1 MTPGMNAGIGGLGA
15 NDYYSQLTQPA
26 ANTAQTYSSFLPG
39 MYQNWQQQQN
49 NPYKGTMVQTNAGM
63 MPYDAIVNQVMS
75 RYGYGKT
82 PALAVKSGLTM
93 GIPEDIL
100 RSLPGVDE
108 AAFNQG
114 KNYMTSGAF
123 TYDENDAN
131 DPQKFQQM
139 LQARSQTGLDAF
151 GFPQEQVAMLQAQG
165 RYGQG
170 KEFDP
175 QAYTQGGHGSF
186 ASAISNNQY
195 TGNPF
200 YSMQQQASTQL
211 GNQNTLMNNQNQV
224 LGFAGFGN
232 QNQQQPP
239 QQQNQPA
246 TTGYNS
252 WWNGAQNQN
261 QNQQQS
267 SGWGNVTQN
276 WSGNNNNNNNNQQ
289 SNWGGNNNPQSQ
301 QNQKPQQTANTFG
314 GFKNITNI
322 GNGP

>member
-1 MTPGMNAGIGGLGA
+1 MYPGMNAGIGSLGA

-26 ANTAQTYSSFLPG
+26 ANPAQSYSAFLPG

-93 GIPEDIL
+93 GIPEDVL
-100 RSLPGVDE
+100 RSLPGVDD

-165 RYGQG
+165 RYGAG

-175 QAYTQGGHGSF
+175 QAYAQGGHGSF
-186 ASAISNNQY
+186 ASAIANNQY

-200 YSMQQQASTQL
+200 YSLQQQASNQFGT
-211 GNQNTLMNNQNQV
+211 QNTLMGNQNQ
-224 LGFAGFGN
+224 LMNITGFGN
-232 QNQQQPP
+232 QNQQQPGP
-239 QQQNQPA
+239 TSNYGNWWMNNQNQGATQQQPQQQQNQ
-246 TTGYNS
+246 
-252 WWNGAQNQN
+252 
-261 QNQQQS
+261 
-267 SGWGNVTQN
+267 GWGGMAQN
-276 WSGNNNNNNNNQQ
+276 WSGSNNKQNT
-289 SNWGGNNNPQSQ
+289 WGGGNMQQPSQ
-301 QNQKPQQTANTFG
+301 QNQQPQQNAFG